1 MRGFI
6 HLVAAIIIGSIL
18 LPIGFLY
25 SVFKKLLEG
34 IVFIDAYLY
43 SVAYNINRFSTFI
56 CADLYNDTLIKRRID
71 PIKESKYLFGKRTV
85 SISYHIGKNYEF
97 NSLSK
102 AGKILNKILNFI
114 EKDHTKKTVIK
125 EDENG
130 Y

>member
-1 MRGFI
+1 MRGLI
-6 HLVAAIIIGSIL
+6 HLVAAIIIGSIV

-25 SVFKKLLEG
+25 SFFKKLLEG
-34 IVFIDAYLY
+34 IDAYLY

-56 CADLYNDTLIKRRID
+56 CADLYNDTFLKRRID

-102 AGKILNKILNFI
+102 TGKILNKILNFI
-114 EKDHTKKTVIK
+114 EKDHTKKAVIK
-125 EDENG
+125 EDESG